1 MMRQLRIVGRVFV
14 ETAIGI
20 KQSGWSNWL
29 VVSILAIALTI
40 FGCVLQVTMTMKN
53 VVTAWGSQL
62 EISAYLKEG
71 ADPKRVAREVS
82 QFSEVQLVEIVPKE
96 VSWQEMQN
104 TLKVAALS
112 NPLPNT
118 LHIRLSN
125 AEQVERLA
133 PKLNLLPG
141 VENIRYPLKV
151 AHRINEIRHFV
162 ELAGIV
168 ITAALT
174 TATLTVIGNT
184 IHLVI
189 QARHRE
195 IEILS
200 LMGVSHFYIKGPL
213 ILQGATYGAAA
224 ACLSGLVLWVLHLYM
239 DPVVRDQLL
248 SVAPLI
254 PTNLGFGL
262 LETFGL
268 MLLLGVAVGA
278 GGCAW
283 TSGRY
288 IKI

>member
-1 MMRQLRIVGRVFV
+1 MRQLRILARVFI
-14 ETAIGI
+14 ETFIGFR
-20 KQSGWSNWL
+20 QSGWSNWL

-40 FGCVLQVTMTMKN
+40 FGCVLQLTMTMKN

-71 ADPKRVAREVS
+71 ADPKQVAKQVS
-82 QFSEVQLVEIVPKE
+82 QFPEVQLVEIVPKE
-96 VSWQEMQN
+96 VSWQDMQL
-104 TLKVAALS
+104 TFKVAAMS

-118 LHIRLSN
+118 LHIRM
-125 AEQVERLA
+125 ATADQVEKLA

-151 AHRINEIRHFV
+151 AKKINEVRHFV
-162 ELAGIV
+162 ELAGIA
-168 ITAALT
+168 ITAALA

-213 ILQGATYGAAA
+213 ILQGAFYGAAA
-224 ACLSGLVLWVLHLYM
+224 ACMSGAVLWVMHLYM
-239 DPVVRDQLL
+239 DPVVHEQLV
-248 SVAPLI
+248 SFAPLMQAH
-254 PTNLGFGL
+254 LGFGL

-278 GGCAW
+278 GGSAW

>member
-1 MMRQLRIVGRVFV
+1 MRQLRILARVFI
-14 ETAIGI
+14 ETLIGI
-20 KQSGWSNWL
+20 RQSGWSNWL

-40 FGCVLQVTMTMKN
+40 FGCVLQLTMTLKN

-71 ADPKRVAREVS
+71 YDPKRVAKEVS
-82 QFSEVQLVEIVPKE
+82 QFPEVQLVEIVPKE
-96 VSWQEMQN
+96 VAWEEMQ
-104 TLKVAALS
+104 TTFKVAALS

-118 LHIRLSN
+118 LHIRLNN

-151 AHRINEIRHFV
+151 ARKINEFRHFL
-162 ELAGIV
+162 ELAGV
-168 ITAALT
+168 AVTAALT
-174 TATLTVIGNT
+174 AATLTVIGNT

-189 QARHRE
+189 EARHRE

-213 ILQGATYGAAA
+213 ILQGAAYGAAA
-224 ACLSGLVLWVLHLYM
+224 AALSASVLWIIHWYI
-239 DPVVRDQLL
+239 DPFVRDQLI
-248 SVAPLI
+248 SFAPIL
-254 PTNLGFGL
+254 PQNLEYGL
-262 LETFGL
+262 METFL
-268 MLLLGVAVGA
+268 VLLLLGVAVGA
-278 GGCAW
+278 GGSAW

>member
-1 MMRQLRIVGRVFV
+1 V
-14 ETAIGI
+14 IGI
-20 KQSGWSNWL
+20 KRSGWSNWL

-40 FGCVLQVTMTMKN
+40 FGCVLQLTMTLKN

-62 EISAYLKEG
+62 EISIYLKDDS
-71 ADPKRVAREVS
+71 DPKRVAREVS
-82 QFSEVQLVEIVPKE
+82 QFPEVQLVEIVPKE
-96 VSWQEMQN
+96 VSWHDMQS
-104 TLKVAALS
+104 TLRVASLA

-118 LHIRLSN
+118 LHIRLTS
-125 AEQVERLA
+125 ADEVEKLA

-141 VENIRYPLKV
+141 VENVRYPLKV
-151 AHRINEIRHFV
+151 AHRINEIRHFL
-162 ELAGIV
+162 EAAGIV
-168 ITAALT
+168 VTAALS

-213 ILQGATYGAAA
+213 IIQGATYGAAA
-224 ACLSGLVLWVLHLYM
+224 ACLAGSVLWLMHLYM
-239 DPVVRDQLL
+239 DPVVHDQLL
-248 SVAPLI
+248 SFAPLLSAD
-254 PTNLGFGL
+254 LGFSL
-262 LETFGL
+262 IKTFGL

-278 GGCAW
+278 GGSAW